1 MIAVTSARELAD
13 HVGSLLG
20 HSEWVSLPADRIAA
34 FGALTGDEHWI
45 HVDQERA
52 RAEGPFGD
60 VLAHGFLLLS
70 LVTGLA
76 NECYSVADAVRW
88 TNYGLDRV
96 RFTAPVTPASSVR
109 LALTLK
115 SFDVSEGRARLVLG
129 CELELMG
136 SPRPA
141 MVADW
146 IVLIS
151 EGDER

>member
-1 MIAVTSARELAD
+1 MIAVTSARDLTD

-20 HSEWVSLPADRIAA
+20 HSEWVSLPAERIAA
-34 FGALTGDEHWI
+34 FGAVTGDEHWI

-52 RAEGPFGD
+52 RAEGHFGD

-76 NECYSVADAVRW
+76 SECYTVADAVRW
-88 TNYGLDRV
+88 TNYGLERV
-96 RFTAPVTPASSVR
+96 RFTAPVTPSSAVR

-115 SFDVSEGRARLVLG
+115 SLDVSEGGARLVLG
-129 CELELMG
+129 CELELKE

-151 EGDER
+151 EGEDR

>member
-1 MIAVTSARELAD
+1 MITVTSARELTA
-13 HVGSLLG
+13 HVGGLLG
-20 HSEWVSLPADRIAA
+20 HSEWLSLSAERIAA
-34 FGALTGDEHWI
+34 FGAVTGDEHWM

-70 LVTGLA
+70 LLTGLS
-76 NECYSVADAVRW
+76 NQCYTVADAVRW

-96 RFTAPVTPASSVR
+96 RFTAPVTPSSAVR

-115 SFDVSEGRARLVLG
+115 SLDLSDRGARLVLG
-129 CELELMG
+129 CELELRDA
-136 SPRPA
+136 PRPA
-141 MVADW
+141 VVADW

-151 EGDER
+151 EGSGR